1 MMNGPFRKPTFTPQ
15 PPLNLFDRSGPRNN
29 SYLYPGD
36 PGFEDRGNRFGQKIR
51 KLYRR
56 HQGNFGGYLVVLIM
70 AVFFLGWCWMLWT
83 GDIQITDLNSC
94 PEGSQRIHGWSNGR
108 YTNLCIDP
116 VRR

>member
-1 MMNGPFRKPTFTPQ
+1 
-15 PPLNLFDRSGPRNN
+15 
-29 SYLYPGD
+29 
-36 PGFEDRGNRFGQKIR
+36 
-51 KLYRR
+51 
-56 HQGNFGGYLVVLIM
+56 
-70 AVFFLGWCWMLWT
+70 MLWT